1 MFRSTTFFPA
11 IAALAISAAAQAQTA
26 QFIPL
31 GDLPGGAFRSS
42 ATAISHDG
50 LAIVGY
56 SDGEAQENNVMPF
69 LWTEAGG
76 MLALG
81 HPPIGTQRVTKPF
94 GVSDRGNV
102 IVGRTNLTATTGAAW
117 TWTPLAGFT
126 ILDDLPGGS
135 ENASALAVSA
145 DGTRI
150 TGNGSSDDIGFGA
163 VLWSNSIT
171 PISLGELPGG
181 AVTSVAT
188 NISADSSTIVGYSDS
203 TNGREAFRWTA
214 QQGML
219 GLGDL
224 PGDPFHS
231 RAYAVNNDGSIIAG
245 FGFSEGNLREAMRWT
260 EATGMQPLGDIPGG
274 AFFSLVN
281 AIDDR
286 GIVAV
291 GVGTSS
297 PSLFEHEAMVWRPG
311 QGMRA
316 LREVLMTDY
325 AIDLTAWTLE
335 EAFDI
340 SGDGLSIVG
349 SAINPDGNSEGFLI
363 RFIPCE
369 ADLNADLIT
378 DFFDVQLFL
387 NRYAAGDPAA
397 DFNTDGTI
405 DFFDLQDYLNA
416 YASCS

>member
-1 MFRSTTFFPA
+1 MIRSTTVFAA
-11 IAALAISAAAQAQTA
+11 IAACAMAAAAQTA

-81 HPPIGTQRVTKPF
+81 HPPLGTQRVTKPF
-94 GVSDRGNV
+94 GVSNRGNV
-102 IVGRTNLTATTGAAW
+102 IVGRTNLTSTTGAAW
-117 TWTPLAGFT
+117 KWTPLGGFVM
-126 ILDDLPGGS
+126 LEDLSGGN

-145 DGTRI
+145 DGTLI

-163 VLWSNSIT
+163 ILWNNSIT
-171 PISLGELPGG
+171 PTSLGELPGG

-188 NISADSSTIVGYSDS
+188 NISPDGTTIIGYSDS
-203 TNGREAFRWTA
+203 ENGREAFRWTMA
-214 QQGML
+214 LGMV

-224 PGDPFHS
+224 PAGSFHS

-245 FGFSEGNLREAMRWT
+245 FGFSDGDLREAMRWT
-260 EATGMQPLGDIPGG
+260 EATGMEPLGDIPGG

-281 AIDDR
+281 SIDDR

-297 PSLFEHEAMVWRPG
+297 ASIFEHQAMIWRPA

-316 LREVLMTDY
+316 LREVLMTNY
-325 AIDLTAWTLE
+325 NLDLTAWTLE

-340 SGDGLSIVG
+340 SGDGLSVVG
-349 SAINPDGNSEGFLI
+349 SAINSDGNSEGFLI
-363 RFIPCE
+363 RFIPCQ

-387 NRYAAGDPAA
+387 NRYAAGNPDA
-397 DFNTDGTI
+397 DFNADGNI
-405 DFFDLQDYLNA
+405 DFFDLQDFLNA
-416 YASCS
+416 YASCG